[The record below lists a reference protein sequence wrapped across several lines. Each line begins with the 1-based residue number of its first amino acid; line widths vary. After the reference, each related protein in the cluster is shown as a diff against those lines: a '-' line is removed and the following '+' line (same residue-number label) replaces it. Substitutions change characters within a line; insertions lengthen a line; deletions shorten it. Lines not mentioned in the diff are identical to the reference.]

1 VHDPA
6 LGSPHV
12 PLPPP
17 QSVVAPSTQVE
28 SHVTWQQYGSAAQT
42 AAQHVA
48 SLQAGV
54 PCGVKQLPALPDP
67 QSWQSR
73 FAASTHTESHAAVQQ
88 VGSMLHTVA
97 QQVASEHPGVGCALK
112 HDPMAPGGHWANA
125 GRTETSRTAA
135 QAQARIAA
143 KGRGI
148 GTVSRIGTP
157 SPSQE

>member
-1 VHDPA
+1 MHDPA

-54 PCGVKQLPALPDP
+54 PCGVKQLPELPDP

-73 FAASTHTESHAAVQQ
+73 LAASTHTESHAAVQQ

-97 QQVASEHPGVGCALK
+97 QQVGSEHPGVGCALK
-112 HDPMAPGGHWANA
+112 QDPMAPGGHWPHA
-125 GRTETSRTAA
+125 GRAMATSSPAT
-135 QAQARIAA
+135 AQARSAA
-143 KGRGI
+143 KGRII
-148 GTVSRIGTP
+148 GTVSRIGRH